1 MVECVM
7 PLEAKAQAYVDRM
20 AALAAAA
27 DPPRPPLDQ
36 IPPSVFRETL
46 NRLLETLDGP
56 AEPVAK
62 IEDREIPGPG
72 GLIPVRV
79 YTPEGQGPC
88 PVLVYFRGGGWVA
101 GTPETH
107 DGVCR
112 ALANAANCVVV
123 AVSYRLAP
131 ENKFPAAVEDCY
143 AATRWVAENASAING
158 DATRVA
164 VGGDS
169 VGGGLTAVVALMARD
184 RGGPFLAY
192 QLIVY
197 PVTNYD
203 LTTPSYLEEACNAP
217 GMGNTRDTMIYFW
230 RQYLNDEA
238 DGRNPYA
245 SPLRAEDLSGLPPAL
260 VITAQ
265 YDVLRDEG
273 QAYAA
278 RLHDAGVLVTL
289 SNYETSRHG
298 FFSMGTLSDHTQAAR
313 EEVATAL
320 RSAFATREA
329 AQPVAR

>member
-7 PLEAKAQAYVDRM
+7 PLEAKAQAYLDRM
-20 AALAAAA
+20 AAQAAAA
-27 DPPRPPLDQ
+27 DPPPPPLDQ
-36 IPPSVFRETL
+36 ISPSVVRETF
-46 NRLLETLDGP
+46 NRRLATVDGP

-72 GLIPVRV
+72 GPIPVRV
-79 YTPEGQGPC
+79 YTPEGQGPF

-112 ALANAANCVVV
+112 ALANAADCVVV
-123 AVSYRLAP
+123 GVSYRLAP
-131 ENKFPAAVEDCY
+131 EHKFPAAPEDCY
-143 AATRWVAENASAING
+143 AATRWVAENASAIEG

-169 VGGGLTAVVALMARD
+169 AGGGLAAVVALMARD
-184 RGGPFLAY
+184 RGGPSLVY

-217 GMGNTRDTMIYFW
+217 GMGSSRDTMIYFW
-230 RQYLNDEA
+230 SQYLNDDA

-245 SPLRAEDLSGLPPAL
+245 SPLLAEDLSGLPPAL

-278 RLHDAGVLVTL
+278 RLHKAGVPVTV
-289 SNYETSRHG
+289 SNYESSRHG
-298 FFSMGTLSDHTQAAR
+298 FFSAGTLSDYTKPAR
-313 EEVATAL
+313 EEAASAL
-320 RSAFATREA
+320 RSAFTTREA
-329 AQPVAR
+329 AQPIS